1 MAPVAC
7 FCRRQTA
14 ECILEAWKNAF
25 GHGSARSG
33 KCIWPCSACVSDP
46 GFLGKPSVYLEMQ
59 GSGFGRFLNIQIPK
73 RREPPKDSQM
83 HFPGP
88 GKCIWALPRPRQYQ
102 CLVEP
107 LQSQR
112 KARVTLQR
120 FQGVCLYA
128 LLPIP
133 KPQARIRN
141 AAEQGQMHFSGPEKC
156 IWQGFLFSLC
166 ETSH

>member
-1 MAPVAC
+1 MH
-7 FCRRQTA
+7 FGG
-14 ECILEAWKNAF
+14 LE
-25 GHGSARSG
+25 
-33 KCIWPCSACVSDP
+33 KCIWPWLCSFRQMHLALLGLHFGSW
-46 GFLGKPSVYLEMQ
+46 LIGKPSVYLEMQ

-107 LQSQR
+107 LQSRR

-141 AAEQGQMHFSGPEKC
+141 AAEQAQMHFSGPEKC